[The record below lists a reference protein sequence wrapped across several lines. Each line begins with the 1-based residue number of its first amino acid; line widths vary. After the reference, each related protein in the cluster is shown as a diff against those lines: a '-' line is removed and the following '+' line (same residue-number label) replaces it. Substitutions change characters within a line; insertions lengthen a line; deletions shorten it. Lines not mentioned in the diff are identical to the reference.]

1 MDGSRDALAELISL
15 ESGKALPEARG
26 EVAYGAEF
34 IRWYAEEAAHIR
46 GSYADSPAGGD
57 RFVVERRP
65 VGPCLHITPWN
76 FPLAMVTR
84 KVAPALAAGCTVV
97 VKPPKETPLTSLV
110 LAGWADQAG
119 IPPGVLNVVT
129 TSSSGPLVETLT
141 GDPRLRKLSFT
152 GSTEVG
158 RHLLRACSEHIIR
171 TSMELGGNAP
181 LIVFADA
188 DIDLAVREA
197 VIAKMRN
204 AGESCIAAN
213 RIFVEDAVADEFT
226 GAFVTAIAAME
237 VGHPL
242 AGSDV
247 GPLINSTEAER
258 VEALI
263 GEAVG
268 EGSTLAI
275 GGGTHGPGHF
285 IEPAVLL
292 DVPDGAAI
300 LDNEIFGPVAPIL
313 RFRDEAEVLAR
324 ANATPFGLAAYL
336 FTKDLNRAWRVSDSL
351 DAGMVGINKGVVSNV
366 AAPFGGTKSSGLG
379 REGGPEGLDEY
390 LEDRY
395 VLFGGS
401 RPA

>member
-1 MDGSRDALAELISL
+1 
-15 ESGKALPEARG
+15 
-26 EVAYGAEF
+26 
-34 IRWYAEEAAHIR
+34 
-46 GSYADSPAGGD
+46 
-57 RFVVERRP
+57 
-65 VGPCLHITPWN
+65 
-76 FPLAMVTR
+76 MVTR

-110 LAGWADQAG
+110 LAAWAEEAG
-119 IPPGVLNVVT
+119 CPPGVLNVVP
-129 TSSSGPLVETLT
+129 TSRSGPFVEALT
-141 GDPRLRKLSFT
+141 GDARLRKLSFT

-188 DIDLAVREA
+188 DLDLAVSEA

-213 RIFVEDAVADEFT
+213 RIYVEEPLADEFAE
-226 GAFVTAIAAME
+226 AFVAAIEAME
-237 VGHPL
+237 VGHAL
-242 AGSDV
+242 AGADV
-247 GPLINSTEAER
+247 GPLINAESVER
-258 VEALI
+258 VEALV
-263 GEAVG
+263 GEAVRD
-268 EGSTLAI
+268 GSTLAT

-285 IEPAVLL
+285 LEPAVLL

-300 LDNEIFGPVAPIL
+300 LDNEIFGPVAPIQ
-313 RFRDEAEVLAR
+313 RFRDEADVLAK

-336 FTKDLNRAWRVSDSL
+336 FTTDLDRAWRASDGL
-351 DAGMVGINKGVVSNV
+351 DAGMIGVNKGVVSNV
-366 AAPFGGTKSSGLG
+366 AAPFGGTKASGLG

-395 VLFGGS
+395 VLFGNS
-401 RPA
+401 L